1 MRKTLTSA
9 VESAVAGAVG
19 AMLGLGAGFLY
30 GGPLGPVTALAGALA
45 AGLNGLAAG
54 ARGIYDWRSLAGWI
68 AFVADS
74 TWALPMTALAVAVS
88 GANVALP
95 AAHSSEMIRRR
106 NRHVYDGGLKL
117 QRGLA
122 QTVGNVISNAN
133 PTGRGFNREFLSRHE
148 ELHIWQA
155 RVFGPVF
162 PAVYLL
168 WFAGGALVGTL
179 AWLRHRDESY
189 ADLVRTAA
197 YFDNPFEYWAY
208 RNDCNW
214 PPAGAHPLLA
224 WPPRS

>member
-1 MRKTLTSA
+1 MRGTLTS
-9 VESAVAGAVG
+9 VFESAAAGAVG
-19 AMLGLGAGFLY
+19 AVLGLGAGFLY
-30 GGPLGPVTALAGALA
+30 GGPFGPVTALAGALA
-45 AGLNGLAAG
+45 AGLNGLGAG
-54 ARGIYDWRSLAGWI
+54 ARGIYDWRSPLGWF

-88 GANVALP
+88 GTNVLLP
-95 AAHSSEMIRRR
+95 AAHSREMSRRR

-122 QTVGNVISNAN
+122 LTVGNVISNAN
-133 PTGRGFNREFLSRHE
+133 PTGGGFNREFLSRHE

-155 RVFGPVF
+155 RIFGPLF
-162 PAVYLL
+162 PAVYVV

-179 AWLRHRDESY
+179 AWLGHREESY

-208 RNDCNW
+208 RNDRNW
-214 PPAGAHPLLA
+214 PPDGAHPLLA
-224 WPPRS
+224 WRPR